1 MLHGLRTLEPQTP
14 VVVAAL
20 VLRTEILLLTRMDL
34 KPISR
39 VMASRV
45 ALA

>member
-1 MLHGLRTLEPQTP
+1 MLHGLRTLEPQTL

-20 VLRTEILLLTRMDL
+20 VPRTEILLLTRMDL